1 MIELSGVCVR
11 YGADA
16 ILTDCSL
23 SVHPGEIV
31 ALVGENGCGK
41 STLGRVLCAAQLVD
55 AGSVSVDGHDP
66 RVSVLERLRV
76 RALVGRICQDPYDQ
90 LVSSMVFDEVAFG
103 PRNLGLDE
111 GEVRRRVLYALERV
125 GMGGFSDRSTTALSG
140 GEQQRIA
147 IAGVLAM
154 EPRYIIFDESTSQL
168 DVLAREGMRRLF
180 STLSHAEGVGVVLIT
195 HDPHEIALAD
205 RVVDVSRMR
214 VSHSVDHAVSSSDI
228 ARHAVE
234 DSPEVSS
241 DSALSPGADLAT
253 EPVLEMTDISFAYG
267 ARRVLDHIDLSLRPG
282 EVVMLA
288 GPSGA
293 GKSTLAGIAAGLAHP
308 DTGSVR
314 VLGTQPVPGSVGLAF
329 QQPESQFFLDTVWDE
344 VAYAPRN
351 LSCDEDEVARR
362 VSSALE
368 LVGLDAHLAA
378 ASPFELSGG
387 QARRVALASILA
399 FEAPVYVFDE
409 PSAGLDG
416 EGRRFAHRFAARLAA
431 EGRAVLVITHDV
443 EEWRPVA
450 TRELYLRD
458 GALVP
463 GSARDALEGSRSDA
477 RATGSVSGP
486 SDCPEPVGA
495 VSLGIDGCTAPQKP
509 SRGNLGAFCAYTPDA
524 PAARLDARVKI
535 ALLVFAT
542 IGVFAARS
550 PVMLVPWLAVLCC
563 CLRASRIGLP
573 SVLRGMRP
581 VAFILAF
588 TLVANLVSCDGRA
601 SISFI
606 GPVGIDPA
614 GGLRGLTAVLRILLL
629 VGFSLCVA
637 SSTSGTQLSD
647 ACVRLL
653 GPLARLGVPVGP
665 LGTVLSL
672 ALRFIPLVSEELG
685 RIRLAQRARGADFD
699 SGSVLMRIKVWA
711 SVLTPLMI
719 GLFRRADRL
728 AEAMAARCYDAVSAG
743 RMPAPR
749 SLSRRDV
756 RVLAAG
762 AALALLLVVLEPCL
776 ALLVA

>member
-11 YGADA
+11 YGAEA

-23 SVHPGEIV
+23 LVHPGEIV

-66 RVSVLERLRV
+66 RVSELERLRV
-76 RALVGRICQDPYDQ
+76 RALVGRICQDPCDQ
-90 LVSSMVFDEVAFG
+90 LVSSVVFDEVAFG

-111 GEVRRRVLYALERV
+111 DEVRRRVLCALERV
-125 GMGGFSDRSTTALSG
+125 GMGGFSERATTALSG

-168 DVLAREGMRRLF
+168 DVLAREGLRRLF
-180 STLSHAEGVGVVLIT
+180 STLSHVEGVGVVLIT
-195 HDPHEIALAD
+195 HDPHEMALAD
-205 RVVDVSRMR
+205 RVVDVSRMG
-214 VSHSVDHAVSSSDI
+214 VSQRAAHAVSSSDI
-228 ARHAVE
+228 GRQAVN
-234 DSPEVSS
+234 DSPDASS
-241 DSALSPGADLAT
+241 DPVPFTVPDLAT
-253 EPVLEMTDISFAYG
+253 APVLEMTDISFAYG
-267 ARRVLDHIDLSLRPG
+267 ARRVLDHIDLSLRAG

-314 VLGTQPVPGSVGLAF
+314 VLGAQPVPGSVGLAF

-351 LSCDEDEVARR
+351 LSCDEDEVTRR

-368 LVGLDAHLAA
+368 LVGLDARLA

-387 QARRVALASILA
+387 QARRVALASVLA
-399 FEAPVYVFDE
+399 LEAPVYVFDE

-443 EEWRPVA
+443 GEWRPVA

-463 GSARDALEGSRSDA
+463 GSAGAALEGSSSDS
-477 RATGSVSGP
+477 RATGAVSGP
-486 SDCPEPVGA
+486 SDGPESLGA
-495 VSLGIDGCTAPQKP
+495 VSLCLDRCTTPQKP
-509 SRGNLGAFCAYTPDA
+509 SGRNLGAFCAYTPDA

-535 ALLVFAT
+535 ALLLFAT
-542 IGVFAARS
+542 VGVFAARS
-550 PVMLVPWLAVLCC
+550 PVMLVPWFAVLCC

-588 TLVANLVSCDGRA
+588 TLIANLVSCDGRA
-601 SISFI
+601 SISFV

-699 SGSVLMRIKVWA
+699 SGPVLMRVKAWA

-749 SLSRRDV
+749 PLSRCDV
-756 RVLAAG
+756 RVLVAG
-762 AALALLLVVLEPCL
+762 AALALLLVVLETCL
-776 ALLVA
+776 ALLIA